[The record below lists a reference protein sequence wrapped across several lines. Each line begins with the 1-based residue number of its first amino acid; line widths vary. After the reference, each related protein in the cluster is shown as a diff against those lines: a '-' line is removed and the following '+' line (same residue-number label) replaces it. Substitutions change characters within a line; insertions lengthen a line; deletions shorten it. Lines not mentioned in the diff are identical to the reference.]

1 MPSARPYQS
10 TADNVH
16 WTSSPNSHLR
26 LGPQTKENNDA
37 DIEPMDLSR
46 MDDDPISYFLTPAPG
61 SLLDPYNNGEDPMDF
76 EMEFDAGIED
86 FKHPAPIIRSVSPS
100 SLEGLSLPPHR
111 PPTPPRSPG
120 TPDSSTDM
128 PLTPDDGE
136 DYMRFALKG
145 RSLTLP
151 IRLSDLT
158 GGGRKSRREHHRLS
172 PSSSSEVHGSSA
184 VGSPVRVPSPLS
196 GYTTSSSNSS
206 TSTSS
211 YGGYG
216 NNTPVGSGGLGHAV
230 AVVGSRGR
238 SRTMPMPPRRRSPHA
253 WRQPSPDVYSI
264 MEETQD
270 AIESE
275 IGTEDNISGYNKN
288 NNHDDDRWT
297 TTPRNSIIVAPGEED
312 GVTATSRYMT
322 RAKAR
327 AIEIPAAKPGKRVR
341 FVLPVLD

>member
-1 MPSARPYQS
+1 MPSTRPYPS

-16 WTSSPNSHLR
+16 WTSSPTSHLR

-61 SLLDPYNNGEDPMDF
+61 SLLDPYSNGEDPMDF

-111 PPTPPRSPG
+111 PPTPPGSPG

-172 PSSSSEVHGSSA
+172 PSSSSEVVHGSA

-196 GYTTSSSNSS
+196 GYTTSSSSNSS

-211 YGGYG
+211 
-216 NNTPVGSGGLGHAV
+216 
-230 AVVGSRGR
+230 
-238 SRTMPMPPRRRSPHA
+238 TMPMPPRRRSPHA

-288 NNHDDDRWT
+288 NNHDD
-297 TTPRNSIIVAPGEED
+297 
-312 GVTATSRYMT
+312 

>member
-1 MPSARPYQS
+1 MPSTRPYQS
-10 TADNVH
+10 TADNMH
-16 WTSSPNSHLR
+16 WTSSPNSQLR

-158 GGGRKSRREHHRLS
+158 GGRKSRREHHRLS
-172 PSSSSEVHGSSA
+172 PSSSSEVHGSA

-196 GYTTSSSNSS
+196 GYTTSI
-206 TSTSS
+206 
-211 YGGYG
+211 
-216 NNTPVGSGGLGHAV
+216 

-275 IGTEDNISGYNKN
+275 IGAEDVSGYKN
-288 NNHDDDRWT
+288 NNNDD
-297 TTPRNSIIVAPGEED
+297 
-312 GVTATSRYMT
+312 